1 MDIYDGLNAEFLVR
15 LRGFEGACKA
25 HGLRMSPREGYR
37 DPARSDV
44 LYAAWIASG
53 KKGPRRLRAASHR
66 TTSGWPWTTC
76 ALTPGA
82 TVIESSLAPEY
93 GVMEEIAPR
102 YALRTLRHLN
112 DGGHVEG
119 LEWDFHDVTGGSSVA

>member
-25 HGLRMSPREGYR
+25 HGLHMSPREGYR
-37 DPARSDV
+37 DPARSDA

-53 KKGPRRLRAASHR
+53 KKGPRAA
-66 TTSGWPWTTC
+66 
-76 ALTPGA
+76 PGGKSPHNFGLA
-82 TVIESSLAPEY
+82 MDYVCLDAGGQVIESSLAPEY

-119 LEWDFHDVTGGSSVA
+119 LEWDFHDVTGGSSVV